1 VKREI
6 HEGKASSGFS
16 RRSPL
21 ARVLMMVFE
30 KYFFTLRPLRLSAIA
45 PALLYLLHPC
55 SRAVRFLLASFSAFS
70 APLR

>member
-30 KYFFTLRPLRLSAIA
+30 KYFFTLRPLRLCGEIFTGFFLCVLRAS
-45 PALLYLLHPC
+45 
-55 SRAVRFLLASFSAFS
+55 AVRLLLAESSVLS
-70 APLR
+70 G